1 MKRWQMKRWKQIIAV
16 ILTAML
22 FVNGC
27 GAGNSTD
34 AAGSVAGKSAN
45 ASSADTT
52 NTSGTASSAD
62 AANTSAAASTS
73 AASG

>member
-34 AAGSVAGKSAN
+34 AAGSAAGEREQR
-45 ASSADTT
+45 
-52 NTSGTASSAD
+52 
-62 AANTSAAASTS
+62 
-73 AASG
+73 